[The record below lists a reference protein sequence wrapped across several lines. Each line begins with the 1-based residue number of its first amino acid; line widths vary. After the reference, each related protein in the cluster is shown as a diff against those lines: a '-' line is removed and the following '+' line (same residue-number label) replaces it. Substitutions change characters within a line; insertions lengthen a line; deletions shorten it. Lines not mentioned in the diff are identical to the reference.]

1 MRIIVPFAPGGGT
14 DIIARVMSEGMAR
27 ELGQPVIVDNKPG
40 AGTLIGNDVVAKS
53 APDGYTLLLGSFAF
67 AVLPSIQPKLPYAGN
82 AAFAPVMLIGRSP
95 NVLLV
100 NAAKGI
106 GSVAEPL
113 AAARKDPGAVTYA
126 SFGNATSAHLA
137 GALFSHLAKVEL
149 THVPYRGSGPAL
161 TDLLAGRVDMLFATA
176 ATVAGA
182 TSGGRLRA
190 IAVTSAERSAAFRG
204 VPTVAEAGVP
214 GYASEAW
221 YGLYATGRHAARDD
235 RPAERRG
242 QPGHPCGDLPAAGCR
257 GRHDHRGRAA
267 GAVGGLCPCRGDPLA
282 GGGTARQHYRRV
294 AGTFARPLV
303 LAANRRRK
311 ARWRRPALCAFSRAT
326 AISSSIRRGIRPI
339 GVMGQDMMSDSR
351 TLAVLAE

>member
-1 MRIIVPFAPGGGT
+1 VTHPASRPPAPRVTLSRRRLPALALALGAALPGRAHAAWPDRPVRIIVPFAPGGGT
-14 DIIARVMSEGMAR
+14 DIIARVIGEGMAR

-106 GSVAEPL
+106 GSVADLL
-113 AAARKDPGAVTYA
+113 AAARKDPGAMTYA

-176 ATVAGA
+176 ATVADA

-190 IAVTSAERSAAFRG
+190 IAVTSAERSAAFPG
-204 VPTVAEAGVP
+204 IPTVAEAGVP
-214 GYASEAW
+214 GYASEGW
-221 YGLYATGRHAARDD
+221 YGLYAPAGTPRETIDRLNAAASQAIR
-235 RPAERRG
+235 AETFQRQVVEEG
-242 QPGHPCGDLPAAGCR
+242 MTI
-257 GRHDHRGRAA
+257 
-267 GAVGGLCPCRGDPLA
+267 A
-282 GGGTARQHYRRV
+282 GGPPAQ
-294 AGTFARPLV
+294 
-303 LAANRRRK
+303 LADYVRTEET
-311 ARWRRPALCAFSRAT
+311 RWREVVQRANIT
-326 AISSSIRRGIRPI
+326 A
-339 GVMGQDMMSDSR
+339 
-351 TLAVLAE
+351 E